1 VGRLALLS
9 YKHLRWL
16 LLLMPV
22 ALATPLSQ
30 IVLSP
35 GSAMTVT
42 GLTWPQY
49 QLLLTELGED
59 RATRLAYHDGG
70 LEVRMPGKLHEIVN
84 RLLSKIVFALAEELG
99 LEMVDLGSM
108 TWNRED
114 LDKGIEPDSCF
125 YLQNAAQVQ
134 GLNPDIPSNLPPD
147 LAIEV
152 DIASGSVNKL
162 PIYQALG
169 VPELWVYRE
178 GKVQILDLRGPQVQ
192 SVENSLAFVAVSCEQ
207 IQAWVTL
214 RETETDLTVVKAVR
228 QFCRSQIQ

>member
-1 VGRLALLS
+1 
-9 YKHLRWL
+9 
-16 LLLMPV
+16 MPV

-59 RATRLAYHDGG
+59 RATRLAYHNGV

-134 GLNPDIPSNLPPD
+134 GLNPDIPADLPPD

-152 DIASGSVNKL
+152 DIASGSSNKL

-178 GKVQILDLRGPQVQ
+178 GKVQIL
-192 SVENSLAFVAVSCEQ
+192 E
-207 IQAWVTL
+207 
-214 RETETDLTVVKAVR
+214 
-228 QFCRSQIQ
+228 